1 MKKGLIIAS
10 GSIENLDLLEKEI
23 HDHDYVI
30 CADGGI
36 RYVYGLNVK
45 IDAIIGDLDSV
56 DDRFPAYIK
65 ENKTLLVKHPREKND
80 TDTELALKYLIE
92 KGYDYI
98 TLVGATGTRMD
109 HTLANIMLLIR
120 YSTDKVK
127 VRLIDGN
134 NTIYFTND
142 YLKLY
147 RKDNHYLSIIP
158 ATRPGVTVSLK
169 GFYYSLENNHIE
181 FGTSLGI
188 SNKIIDY
195 TGEIHIITGEALVF
209 ESRD

>member
-10 GSIENLDLLEKEI
+10 GSIENLDLLEEQI
-23 HDHDYVI
+23 HDHDFVL

-36 RYVYGLNVK
+36 RYVYGMNVK

-56 DDRFPAYIK
+56 DDGFLQYIK
-65 ENKTLLVKHPREKND
+65 ENKTLLIKHPSEKDD

-98 TLVGATGTRMD
+98 SLVGATGTRMD
-109 HTLANIMLLIR
+109 HTLANTMLLMR

-134 NTIYFTND
+134 NTIYFTKD

-147 RKDNHYLSIIP
+147 KKENYYVSIIP
-158 ATRPGVTVSLK
+158 TTRPGVLVSLN
-169 GFYYSLENNHIE
+169 GFYYPLENSHIE

-188 SNKIIDY
+188 SNKIVDNI
-195 TGEIHIITGEALVF
+195 GEIHIIRGEALVF